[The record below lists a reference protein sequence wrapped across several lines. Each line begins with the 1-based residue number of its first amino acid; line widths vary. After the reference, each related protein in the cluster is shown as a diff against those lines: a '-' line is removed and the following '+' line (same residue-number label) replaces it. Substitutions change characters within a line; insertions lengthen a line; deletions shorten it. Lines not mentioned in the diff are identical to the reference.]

1 MLDRLK
7 RLPWRSL
14 LQVAALATVIITVGE
29 VILVWAFQKSFIA
42 HNLLKLLLDGPI
54 GVLMPVAA
62 AIGLGALTVYL
73 LERQFTQVSINSSN
87 LWALVPC
94 LLGTL
99 WLKSLLS
106 LPSFGL
112 LSLSEPIL
120 IGIIVGLFWKGRP
133 YWR

>member
-7 RLPWRSL
+7 RLPWGSL
-14 LQVAALATVIITVGE
+14 LQVAALTTVIITVGE
-29 VILVWAFQKSFIA
+29 VILVWAFQKSFIVR
-42 HNLLKLLLDGPI
+42 NLLNLLLDGPL

-62 AIGLGALTVYL
+62 AIGLGALAVYL
-73 LERQFTQVSINSSN
+73 LEQQFVRISINTSN

-94 LLGTL
+94 LLLTL
-99 WLKSLLS
+99 WIESLLS
-106 LPSFGL
+106 LPSLGL

-120 IGIIVGLFWKGRP
+120 IGIIVGIFWKGRP